1 MGAMTKCRIEVIG
14 EMTQE
19 RHAAFVMLYYPLIGQ
34 DAAILYSTMVAIGTR
49 NQKIRNHLLIEKIS
63 GLSKEVIE
71 KNRHIL
77 EQYLLVKTY
86 YRAVDDQYV
95 YQVFMP
101 KEGNTFLRHE
111 VFGRLYLK
119 QMGKQV
125 YEFNKLCFAHDL
137 EDKEE
142 YQEITMP
149 FENIIKDQW
158 KDSEE
163 ENFQKLKPDED
174 DMQRMS
180 DIPLSF
186 NYDRFLTGYS
196 KTLFP
201 LTCRNQKNLRL
212 IGELATIHGISE
224 MDMRKYVSQSMN
236 LKDNTL
242 NAELL
247 KRKVRNAKRSVMVDL
262 DVKNP
267 YALPPVRFLQSKQHG
282 VEVSRSDA
290 YLIETLITDFK
301 MKPEVVNVLI
311 EYVLEK
317 TNQRFSKS
325 YVEKIASVWVRLNI
339 DTSEKALAHIKEEEQ
354 KPIKTKKKELPEWFQ
369 QEDEGSEKANKTVDD
384 KELEEMME
392 RLRGE

>member
-1 MGAMTKCRIEVIG
+1 M
-14 EMTQE
+14 
-19 RHAAFVMLYYPLIGQ
+19 
-34 DAAILYSTMVAIGTR
+34 
-49 NQKIRNHLLIEKIS
+49 
-63 GLSKEVIE
+63 
-71 KNRHIL
+71 
-77 EQYLLVKTY
+77 
-86 YRAVDDQYV
+86 
-95 YQVFMP
+95 
-101 KEGNTFLRHE
+101 
-111 VFGRLYLK
+111 
-119 QMGKQV
+119 
-125 YEFNKLCFAHDL
+125 
-137 EDKEE
+137 
-142 YQEITMP
+142 
-149 FENIIKDQW
+149 W
-158 KDSEE
+158 K
-163 ENFQKLKPDED
+163 F
-174 DMQRMS
+174 
-180 DIPLSF
+180 
-186 NYDRFLTGYS
+186 RFLTGYS

-282 VEVSRSDA
+282 IEVSRSDA

>member
-224 MDMRKYVSQSMN
+224 MRWFVRTIHICKRGYMKRPS
-236 LKDNTL
+236 TL
-242 NAELL
+242 
-247 KRKVRNAKRSVMVDL
+247 R
-262 DVKNP
+262 
-267 YALPPVRFLQSKQHG
+267 YFCG
-282 VEVSRSDA
+282 
-290 YLIETLITDFK
+290 ICF
-301 MKPEVVNVLI
+301 
-311 EYVLEK
+311 
-317 TNQRFSKS
+317 
-325 YVEKIASVWVRLNI
+325 
-339 DTSEKALAHIKEEEQ
+339 
-354 KPIKTKKKELPEWFQ
+354 
-369 QEDEGSEKANKTVDD
+369 
-384 KELEEMME
+384 
-392 RLRGE
+392 

>member
-1 MGAMTKCRIEVIG
+1 M
-14 EMTQE
+14 
-19 RHAAFVMLYYPLIGQ
+19 
-34 DAAILYSTMVAIGTR
+34 
-49 NQKIRNHLLIEKIS
+49 
-63 GLSKEVIE
+63 
-71 KNRHIL
+71 

-282 VEVSRSDA
+282 IEVSRSDA